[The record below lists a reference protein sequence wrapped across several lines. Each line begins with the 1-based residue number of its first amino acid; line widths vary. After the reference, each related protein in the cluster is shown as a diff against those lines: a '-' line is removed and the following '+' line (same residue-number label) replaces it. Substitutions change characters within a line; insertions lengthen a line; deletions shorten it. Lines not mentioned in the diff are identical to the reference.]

1 MCGSSPKIPPQQVA
15 QEAKTPA
22 SMDTR
27 RKTRDTFVP
36 PSTVLT
42 GPGGANALGANT
54 DGSKGNF
61 LVDDPQVDTIATSDS
76 VRGEQFSVMLFGNTA
91 NPGEHVA
98 IGSVKGT
105 MQVVGGKRRAGRTGT
120 V

>member
-1 MCGSSPKIPPQQVA
+1 MCGSAPKIPKQQVA

-54 DGSKGNF
+54 GSSTLLG
-61 LVDDPQVDTIATSDS
+61 A
-76 VRGEQFSVMLFGNTA
+76 
-91 NPGEHVA
+91 
-98 IGSVKGT
+98 
-105 MQVVGGKRRAGRTGT
+105 
-120 V
+120 